1 MIIQYDIKQRL
12 CCCFPFSASSFRLAG
27 VCLIEVV
34 GAGWIERP
42 PVIRRSARLKDQTLL
57 PHPLITD
64 YIKQS

>member
-1 MIIQYDIKQRL
+1 MYISFPKT
-12 CCCFPFSASSFRLAG
+12 CFLYPADSFKLTG

-42 PVIRRSARLKDQTLL
+42 PVIRRSRSLGDQTLQ
-57 PHPLITD
+57 PHPLITH